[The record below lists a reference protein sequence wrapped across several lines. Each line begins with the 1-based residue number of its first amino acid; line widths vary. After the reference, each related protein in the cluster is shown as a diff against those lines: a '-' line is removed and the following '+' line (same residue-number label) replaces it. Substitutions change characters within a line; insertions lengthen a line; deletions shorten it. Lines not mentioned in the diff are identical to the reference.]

1 MMPLLKPR
9 VKRGEGPAAKEARL
23 KKELEMEKEIENRI
37 SKYIEDPR
45 RKKQQEIE
53 EYNYKQILEA
63 QEKIVQKDAKQKA
76 KKKLKEEYNKIDYL
90 PYTDERDKYRRYILS
105 LSLFPNLFNHH
116 QIMTS
121 LGSS

>member
-1 MMPLLKPR
+1 MPQLRPR
-9 VKRGEGPAAKEARL
+9 IKRGEGPAAKEARL

-45 RKKQQEIE
+45 RKKQKEIE
-53 EYNYKQILEA
+53 DYTYEQILEA
-63 QEKIVQKDAKQKA
+63 QEKLKQKDAKKQA
-76 KKKLKEEYNKIDYL
+76 KKKLKEEYNKIDYV
-90 PYTDERDKYRRYILS
+90 PYTDERDNYRRYILS
-105 LSLFPNLFNHH
+105 LSLFPNLYNRD

>member
-1 MMPLLKPR
+1 MMPQLRPR
-9 VKRGEGPAAKEARL
+9 IKRGEGPAAKEARL

-45 RKKQQEIE
+45 RKKLKEIE
-53 EYNYKQILEA
+53 DYTYEQILEA
-63 QEKIVQKDAKQKA
+63 QEKIKQKDAKKQA

-105 LSLFPNLFNHH
+105 LSLFPNLYNRD